1 MVETAGKRALRTMD
15 MIPFILENPG
25 CSIKN
30 LAEKF
35 AVSEDQVQK
44 DLELIFMCGLP
55 GYTPY
60 ELIDIVLDNGIV
72 TVIDPQVLDRPRR
85 FSKNEL
91 VVVILGLRILSE
103 LYATDSTQSNKIEKL
118 ISKVSALVPTYV
130 SNQVAKS
137 LDSDL
142 LKDLNRAVNQNLNLD
157 IEYFS
162 ISKDE
167 KTRRNILPLELYL
180 LNGILY
186 LRAIDVALSAER
198 VFRADS
204 IKILNIGSSVN
215 MQIDPTDENVAQ
227 VSLVVK
233 NSKKLFME
241 RNSSIINSCEEVK
254 DGFKIS
260 VLISNMHWLKRS
272 ILSNSPGIKVS
283 APLELATQIKQEA
296 KAILAVYDS

>member
-198 VFRADS
+198 VFRSDS

-215 MQIDPTDENVAQ
+215 MQIDPTDENATQ

-241 RNSSIINSCEEVK
+241 RNSSIINSCEEAK

>member
-1 MVETAGKRALRTMD
+1 
-15 MIPFILENPG
+15 
-25 CSIKN
+25 
-30 LAEKF
+30 
-35 AVSEDQVQK
+35 
-44 DLELIFMCGLP
+44 MCGLP

-215 MQIDPTDENVAQ
+215 MQIDPTDENVTQ